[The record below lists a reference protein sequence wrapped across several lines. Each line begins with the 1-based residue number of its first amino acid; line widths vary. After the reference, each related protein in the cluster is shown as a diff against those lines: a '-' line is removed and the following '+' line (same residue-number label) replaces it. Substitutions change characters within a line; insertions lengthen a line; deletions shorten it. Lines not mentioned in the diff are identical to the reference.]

1 MATPGRVFRIQEDY
15 SVLEPELGFC
25 SVGCGEEAAMGS
37 LLTTM
42 RMDMKPEDKI
52 IMALEAAEQCY
63 CGVQRPFRILCTDG
77 RDEIIVR

>member
-1 MATPGRVFRIQEDY
+1 
-15 SVLEPELGFC
+15 
-25 SVGCGEEAAMGS
+25 MGS